1 MDQENYRELYGYKIF
16 RSEGGFAIYNPN
28 KLTLFVTAEGA
39 KSLDL
44 GDTRKIELL
53 LKDIMKNAQ
62 N

>member
-16 RSEGGFAIYNPN
+16 RSADGFAIYSPN
-28 KLTLFVTAEGA
+28 KLTIFVTIEGA
-39 KSLDL
+39 KRLDL

-62 N
+62 K